1 MICTRQRFA
10 YVSFSLRNVF
20 RVSPRFNWLRLTFVN
35 KSNLVLPL
43 LNVWRMSQTT
53 TQSIK
58 TWTDTEYVPQRK
70 RYISE
75 SLSSANHCFL
85 PTMYIYCDYA
95 ALTKFSKQLSNLTER
110 LSNKRGLNRFQ
121 CYTVAASCRSLY
133 LHLKK

>member
-1 MICTRQRFA
+1 
-10 YVSFSLRNVF
+10 
-20 RVSPRFNWLRLTFVN
+20 
-35 KSNLVLPL
+35 
-43 LNVWRMSQTT
+43 MSQTT

-85 PTMYIYCDYA
+85 PTLYIYCDYA

-133 LHLKK
+133 LS

>member
-1 MICTRQRFA
+1 
-10 YVSFSLRNVF
+10 
-20 RVSPRFNWLRLTFVN
+20 
-35 KSNLVLPL
+35 
-43 LNVWRMSQTT
+43 MSQTT

-75 SLSSANHCFL
+75 SLSSANNFFL

-95 ALTKFSKQLSNLTER
+95 ALTKFSKQQSNLTER
-110 LSNKRGLNRFQ
+110 LRNKRGPNRFQ

-133 LHLKK
+133 LS